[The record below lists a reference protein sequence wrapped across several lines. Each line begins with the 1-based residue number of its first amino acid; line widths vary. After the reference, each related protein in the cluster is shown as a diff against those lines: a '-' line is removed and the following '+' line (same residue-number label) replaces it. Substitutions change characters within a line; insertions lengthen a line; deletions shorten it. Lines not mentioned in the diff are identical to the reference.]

1 MPKVKD
7 YLNSRLAKV
16 NGWIYRTPYES
27 KDSFE
32 DQMNKILDVL
42 ESKINILKST
52 FASFL
57 VLLDEENY
65 LT

>member
-27 KDSFE
+27 KESFE

-42 ESKINILKST
+42 ESKINILKKYSCE
-52 FASFL
+52 FSCAIG
-57 VLLDEENY
+57 
-65 LT
+65 

>member
-27 KDSFE
+27 KDGFE

-52 FASFL
+52 LASFL
-57 VLLDEENY
+57 VPLDEENY

>member
-42 ESKINILKST
+42 EPKK
-52 FASFL
+52 
-57 VLLDEENY
+57 
-65 LT
+65 

>member
-16 NGWIYRTPYES
+16 NSWIYGTPYEN
-27 KDSFE
+27 KDGFE

-52 FASFL
+52 LASFL
-57 VLLDEENY
+57 VPLDEENY